1 MSSATAGGTPALRGI
16 REDVY
21 IVGIYSTPAGK
32 FFEKSPKELVR
43 TAYLGA
49 LQDARLDGGGIGHIW
64 FSNMMLDF
72 WGQPNVKG
80 QVCLMPL
87 AEEGVL
93 PVGVA
98 TTNVEA
104 ACASASLA
112 FNGAWKDILS
122 GQCQLSL
129 AIGMEKMYDPTRKAE
144 FFVRLEKGTDFLDPQ
159 AWIDLYQKMAAGCG
173 GRFEQ
178 APDRSIAMDIYALW
192 AKTHMAKYGTT
203 ARQIAHAAAKNHTNS
218 VGNPRAQY
226 RFPMDVDAVLADR
239 MIVEPLTR
247 AMCAPIGDAA
257 AAALICSGSYLR
269 GLPAEVR
276 RRAIKVC
283 GHAVASGRM
292 EASWE
297 DERAP
302 VRAARRAYQMA
313 GIGPGALD
321 VVELHDATSF
331 AEIHMVEDLG
341 LCPRGQGGPFTAS
354 GATARDGNIPVNA
367 SGGLVSRGHPIGA
380 TGLMMLNELC
390 LQLRGEAGDIQ
401 VPRAPRMGLAE
412 NGGGLIGNDFAAC
425 AVTILEAV
433 N

>member
-1 MSSATAGGTPALRGI
+1 
-16 REDVY
+16 
-21 IVGIYSTPAGK
+21 
-32 FFEKSPKELVR
+32 
-43 TAYLGA
+43 
-49 LQDARLDGGGIGHIW
+49 
-64 FSNMMLDF
+64 
-72 WGQPNVKG
+72 
-80 QVCLMPL
+80 MPL
-87 AEEGVL
+87 VEEGVL
-93 PVGVA
+93 PAGVA

-104 ACASASLA
+104 ACASATLA

-122 GQCQLSL
+122 GQTKLSL
-129 AIGMEKMYDPTRKAE
+129 AIGVEKMYDPTRKAE

-159 AWIDLYQKMAAGCG
+159 PWIDLYQKMAASCG
-173 GRFEQ
+173 GQFQQ

-226 RFPMDVDAVLADR
+226 RFAMDVDAVLADR

-269 GLPAEVR
+269 GLPAETR
-276 RRAIKVC
+276 KRAVKVV

-292 EASWE
+292 EATWE
-297 DERAP
+297 DDRAP
-302 VRAARRAYQMA
+302 VRAARRAYEMA
-313 GIGPGALD
+313 GIGPAALD

-354 GATARDGNIPVNA
+354 GATARHGKIPVNA

-401 VPRAPRMGLAE
+401 VPKAPRMGLAE

-425 AVTILEAV
+425 AVTILEKA

>member
-1 MSSATAGGTPALRGI
+1 M
-16 REDVY
+16 EDVY
-21 IVGIYSTPAGK
+21 IVGICSTPTGK

-49 LQDARLDGGGIGHIW
+49 LQDARVDGSAIGHIW

-87 AEEGVL
+87 VEEGIL

-122 GQCQLSL
+122 GQCHLSL
-129 AIGMEKMYDPTRKAE
+129 AIGVEKMYDPTRKAE

-257 AAALICSGSYLR
+257 AAALVCSGSYLR

-276 RRAIKVC
+276 RRAVKVC

-302 VRAARRAYQMA
+302 VRASRRAYQMA
-313 GIGPGALD
+313 GIGPAALD
-321 VVELHDATSF
+321 VIELHDATSF

-354 GATARDGNIPVNA
+354 GATARDGKIPVNP

-401 VPRAPRMGLAE
+401 VPKAPRTGLAE

-425 AVTILEAV
+425 AVTILEKAD
-433 N
+433 